1 MSVMD
6 VLIMLALVVWIA
18 VGFGVLVAFLRGF
31 PLLSRLERT
40 LQAFD
45 AVLEILDRHLEP
57 ILHRLDRISD
67 DVQDM
72 TVSLRS
78 DVETISDTVERGS
91 RSADRIIER
100 TEQRAAEIDALMATV
115 QEEVEETFLGVASL
129 LRGVRGIRERLGLGG
144 GRDGKR
150 ASRRGGKSTQQKSG

>member
-1 MSVMD
+1 MTAMD
-6 VLIMLALVVWIA
+6 VLIMVALVVWIA
-18 VGFGVLVAFLRGF
+18 VGLGLLVAFIRGY
-31 PLLSRLERT
+31 PLLSRFDRSLRA
-40 LQAFD
+40 LD

-91 RSADRIIER
+91 RSADRVIER
-100 TEQRAAEIDALMATV
+100 IERRASEVDGLLETV
-115 QEEVEETFLGVASL
+115 QEEVEESFLAVASL
-129 LRGVRGIRERLGLGG
+129 LRGLRGLRDRLGLGRG
-144 GRDGKR
+144 GRRETRGE
-150 ASRRGGKSTQQKSG
+150 AEEERRRSG